1 MNIRKINKG
10 DLYIANLNPIIG
22 SEQGGVRPVVV
33 LQNNKGNYF
42 SPTIVIAL
50 LTKLENNKTEIPT
63 HVILKKD
70 KSIKEDSLIL
80 IEQIRSIDKSR
91 LNMNIGKINKKK
103 IEEVNNAIRK
113 ELDI

>member
-103 IEEVNNAIRK
+103 IKEVNNAIRK

>member
-42 SPTIVIAL
+42 SPTIVIAP
-50 LTKLENNKTEIPT
+50 LTKLEITK
-63 HVILKKD
+63 LKY
-70 KSIKEDSLIL
+70 
-80 IEQIRSIDKSR
+80 QH
-91 LNMNIGKINKKK
+91 M
-103 IEEVNNAIRK
+103 
-113 ELDI
+113 

>member
-42 SPTIVIAL
+42 SPTIVIAP

-63 HVILKKD
+63 HVI
-70 KSIKEDSLIL
+70 
-80 IEQIRSIDKSR
+80 
-91 LNMNIGKINKKK
+91 
-103 IEEVNNAIRK
+103 
-113 ELDI
+113 